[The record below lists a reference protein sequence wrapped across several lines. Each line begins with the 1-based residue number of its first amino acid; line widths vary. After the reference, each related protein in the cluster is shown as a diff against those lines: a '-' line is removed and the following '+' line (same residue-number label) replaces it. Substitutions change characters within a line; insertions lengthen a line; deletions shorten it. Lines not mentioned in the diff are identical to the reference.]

1 MASPSS
7 SKLLF
12 PVSFWFSLLFLF
24 QITKSVENYC
34 PLSICGDNIFPVK
47 FPFQLKNRPTR
58 SSRCVYPGFE
68 LSCNS
73 FNNQTI
79 LNLPN
84 SGPFRVLFIDYMTQS
99 LRITDPENCFPNRLL
114 QGFSL
119 EGSPF
124 NIEPFLHSFTFLN
137 CSSSATTLTEHHES
151 YRKVSCLSR
160 QNYTVLAGPAEIYY
174 NESTMPSSCV
184 NVSTVPIPWR
194 FRSGIEDDVELVWS
208 RPSCGN
214 CEELGRACVFKNSK
228 SLDTGCSMA
237 SFPRFGIS
245 RNTKYSIV
253 LGVGIPSLCCMIG
266 LACYLCSWI
275 RAAGERNRFNN
286 TALSTSSIALPPSI
300 ILTGLD
306 GPTIESYPKTL
317 LGESKRLPKPNDNT
331 CSICLC
337 EYQAKETLR
346 TIPECNHY
354 FHAHCIDE
362 WLKMKASCPVCR
374 NSPNESSSTSP
385 RSISSSLT

>member
-1 MASPSS
+1 MASSSS

-12 PVSFWFSLLFLF
+12 LFSFWFCILFLP
-24 QITKSVENYC
+24 QITTSVENYC
-34 PLSICGDNIFPVK
+34 PLSFCGDNKLPVQ
-47 FPFQLKNRPTR
+47 FPFQLKNRPT
-58 SSRCVYPGFE
+58 SFSARCVYPGFE
-68 LSCNS
+68 LSC

-84 SGPFRVLFIDYMTQS
+84 SGPFTVQIIDYMTQS
-99 LRITDPENCFPNRLL
+99 LLITDPENCLPNRLL

-124 NIEPFLHSFTFLN
+124 NTEPHLLSFTFLN
-137 CSSSATTLTEHHES
+137 CSSSATTLTEHDEY
-151 YRKVSCLSR
+151 YRIVSCLSG

-174 NESTMPSSCV
+174 NESTLPSSCV
-184 NVSTVPIPWR
+184 KVSTVQIPWR
-194 FRSGIEDDVELVWS
+194 LWSGIEDGVELVWS

-214 CEELGRACVFKNSK
+214 CEELGRACGFKNSEG
-228 SLDTGCSMA
+228 LETGCS
-237 SFPRFGIS
+237 SFPRLGVS

-253 LGVGIPSLCCMIG
+253 LAVGIPALCCMIG
-266 LACYLCSWI
+266 LACYLCRRI
-275 RAAGERNRFNN
+275 RAAGERHRLIN
-286 TALSTSSIALPPSI
+286 TALSTSSIALTPSF

-354 FHAHCIDE
+354 FHADCIDE

-374 NSPNESSSTSP
+374 NSPNESTSTSSSSRP
-385 RSISSSLT
+385 SISSSWT